1 MNANNELIK
10 KALRNSRAFI
20 EGMMNVGGIPVTLCK
35 LAADIHTQ
43 IQEAEKDINSSLE
56 SKATANEGKVREDV
70 IKKAYIAGV
79 EDCNEDQIRAS
90 HGKDNYE
97 LEELYANF
105 KTANQSLF
113 TEEDKVIR
121 CPKCGSLNFYESFKK
136 NRLFHKA
143 EEDKGVDW
151 DALESKWHDLTLKEE
166 HLGIENYE
174 NVFEFLKN
182 QPEFQKKGAEK

>member
-1 MNANNELIK
+1 MNALRKQFEREKGFDPYNNAVTRNDYIAWLEARLEQKINGRNIIVENYK
-10 KALRNSRAFI
+10 K
-20 EGMMNVGGIPVTLCK
+20 
-35 LAADIHTQ
+35 Q
-43 IQEAEKDINSSLE
+43 LE
-56 SKATANEGKVREDV
+56 SKAAANEEKVREDV